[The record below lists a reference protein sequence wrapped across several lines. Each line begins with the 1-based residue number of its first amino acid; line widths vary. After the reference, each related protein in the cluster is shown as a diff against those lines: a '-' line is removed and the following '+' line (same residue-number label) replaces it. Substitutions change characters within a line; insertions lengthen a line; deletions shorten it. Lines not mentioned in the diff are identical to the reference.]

1 MRVFLSQDTERS
13 EKSFEKISEN
23 LLTIDVQRGIIKA
36 NKEKRRYAVTLCDNR
51 LINERKGFQI
61 QAERK
66 KQWTKKRK

>member
-1 MRVFLSQDTERS
+1 MRVCLSQDTERS

-36 NKEKRRYAVTLCDNR
+36 NGEKRRYAVTLCGNR
-51 LINERKGFQI
+51 LTNERKGIQI

-66 KQWTKKRK
+66 KQWTKK